1 MCDICGGIT
10 NPEYEQQLLTNIQ
23 RYGWTVQFIE
33 GEHGGRNPSYAY
45 TLGLS
50 LHGHPEFI
58 TFNCHP
64 DFVGRELQPLA
75 ESVLGGRRF
84 EEGDHLGDL
93 FRPQLLRMP
102 DSTNHLYTANTMF
115 RRPGDPP
122 IEALQLVWPTRTP
135 WLESGR

>member
-10 NPEYEQQLLTNIQ
+10 NPEYEQRLLSNIRQ
-23 RYGWTVQFIE
+23 HGWTVQFIE
-33 GEHGGRNPSYAY
+33 GADSRNPAYAY

-64 DFVGRELQPLA
+64 GSVAHEFQPLA
-75 ESVLGGRRF
+75 EAVLSGRRF
-84 EEGDHLGDL
+84 DEGADL
-93 FRPQLLRMP
+93 SEFLEPRLLRVP
-102 DSTNHLYTANTMF
+102 DSTTHLYTANTMF
-115 RRPGDPP
+115 RRPEEPP

>member
-10 NPEYEQQLLTNIQ
+10 NPEYEQRLLSNIRQ
-23 RYGWTVQFIE
+23 NGWTVQFIE
-33 GEHGGRNPSYAY
+33 GADHRNPAYAY

-50 LHGHPEFI
+50 LRGHPEFI

-64 DFVGRELQPLA
+64 GFVAREFQPLA
-75 ESVLGGRRF
+75 EAVLSGQRF
-84 EEGDHLGDL
+84 DEGDDL
-93 FRPQLLRMP
+93 SELLQPRLLRVP
-102 DSTNHLYTANTMF
+102 DSTTHLYTANTMF
-115 RRPGDPP
+115 RRPEEPP

>member
-10 NPEYEQQLLTNIQ
+10 NPEYQQRLLSNIQ
-23 RYGWTVQFIE
+23 QHGWTAQFIE
-33 GEHGGRNPSYAY
+33 GADDRNPPYAY

-64 DFVGRELQPLA
+64 SFVASEFQPLA
-75 ESVLGGRRF
+75 EAVLSGRRF
-84 EEGDHLGDL
+84 DEGDELGDL
-93 FRPQLLRMP
+93 LLPRLLRLP
-102 DSTNHLYTANTMF
+102 DSTTHLYTANTMF

>member
-10 NPEYEQQLLTNIQ
+10 NPEYEQRLLSNI
-23 RYGWTVQFIE
+23 RKHGWTVQFIE
-33 GEHGGRNPSYAY
+33 GADARNPAFAY

-64 DFVGRELQPLA
+64 GFVAREFQPLA
-75 ESVLGGRRF
+75 EAVLSGQRF
-84 EEGDHLGDL
+84 DEGDDL
-93 FRPQLLRMP
+93 SELLQPRLLRVP
-102 DSTNHLYTANTMF
+102 DSTTHLYTANTMF
-115 RRPGDPP
+115 RRPEEPP